1 WQRLLRSLRAPLEP
15 SAASA
20 PTLAAL
26 QRACQGLDPFQDK
39 DVAEFAEFLTR
50 AAAYEREGHW
60 PSANPPING
69 RIVDEPNAQEYA
81 RRLRTYLEREVP
93 VGSAIPDDVRVE
105 LKRLAKRLKSAQVK
119 EIARGLQVE
128 DHIRGARQGIDKIV
142 LRLTGQTLRGR
153 KPRSA
158 RRAAAD
164 PAAIQQ
170 YAAELRALAGKDGL
184 EQRVN
189 EVVGNLSGSTLRALA
204 ESLGATRK

>member
-26 QRACQGLDPFQDK
+26 QRACQGLEPFQDK
-39 DVAEFAEFLTR
+39 DVADFAEFLTR

-81 RRLRTYLEREVP
+81 RRLRTLLEREVP
-93 VGSAIPDDVRVE
+93 SGTPIPEDVRVE
-105 LKRLAKRLKSAQVK
+105 LRQLAKRLKSAQIK
-119 EIARGLQVE
+119 EIARELQIE
-128 DHIRGARQGIDKIV
+128 DHIRGAKQGIEKIV
-142 LRLTGQTLRGR
+142 FQLTGQGLRGR

-158 RRAAAD
+158 RQATAAD
-164 PAAIQQ
+164 SAAIER
-170 YAAELRALAGKDGL
+170 YAAELR
-184 EQRVN
+184 
-189 EVVGNLSGSTLRALA
+189 
-204 ESLGATRK
+204 